1 MTRLEQTIL
10 KNLVYN
16 EDFTRKVLPFIQSE
30 YFSDSIERKVFTE
43 IKEFV
48 NRYEQVPTHEALVI
62 NFTEKKE
69 LTEDEVSKSIE
80 LLNEIKTTSNE
91 KVDQS
96 WLTEQTE
103 KFCQDKAIYNAIMD
117 SVAILD
123 DKSTKSSKGEIPK
136 LLSDALGVSFDTH
149 IGHDFM
155 DDYKERY
162 DFYHKVEKRT
172 KFDLDLMN
180 KITKGGLPDKTLNV
194 LMAGTGVGKSL
205 FMCYMASACLSQGDN
220 VLYITLEMAEEKI
233 AERID
238 ANLLNIS
245 LNELRSVSKDDYE
258 NKFQVLRAKTQGK
271 LIIKEYPTAS
281 ASTLH
286 FRALLSEL
294 AMKKQFRPNIIF
306 VDYINICASS
316 RIRPGGNVNSYTY
329 IKSIAEELRGLAVEF
344 ELPIVSATQTT
355 RSGFTN
361 SDPGLEDVSES
372 FGLPA
377 TADFMCAIISNEQL
391 EQLNQIMV
399 KQQKNRYNDP
409 SYYKKFILGVDRAKM
424 RLYDVEQGGQ
434 DDLLDS
440 GQDNGPDKPINTFG
454 TREKFDGFKV

>member
-80 LLNEIKTTSNE
+80 LLNEIKTTSDE

-205 FMCYMASACLSQGDN
+205 IMCHMASACLSQGDN

-306 VDYINICASS
+306 VD
-316 RIRPGGNVNSYTY
+316 
-329 IKSIAEELRGLAVEF
+329 
-344 ELPIVSATQTT
+344 
-355 RSGFTN
+355 
-361 SDPGLEDVSES
+361 
-372 FGLPA
+372 
-377 TADFMCAIISNEQL
+377 
-391 EQLNQIMV
+391 
-399 KQQKNRYNDP
+399 
-409 SYYKKFILGVDRAKM
+409 
-424 RLYDVEQGGQ
+424 
-434 DDLLDS
+434 
-440 GQDNGPDKPINTFG
+440 
-454 TREKFDGFKV
+454 